1 MKSFDEVW
9 DNFYPKIEFLLVIA
23 FSVEMVL
30 IKIDEKGIDII

>member
-9 DNFYPKIEFLLVIA
+9 DNFYPKIEFLIA
-23 FSVEMVL
+23 FSVEMVFP